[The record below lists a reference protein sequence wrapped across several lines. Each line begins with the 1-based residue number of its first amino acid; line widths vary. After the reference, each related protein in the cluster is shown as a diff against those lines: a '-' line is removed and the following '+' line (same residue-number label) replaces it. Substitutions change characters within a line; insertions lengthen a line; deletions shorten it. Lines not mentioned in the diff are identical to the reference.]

1 MYFAPI
7 AKRHASV
14 MPAHAHGTHAVVG
27 VWLCEL
33 ATAFALAGS
42 VGAGTLRVSAAAQ
55 AFFLLPQYRHSA
67 SARPAEKLKLT
78 SIHRLL
84 RSASARPAEKQRNYS
99 SFLKKISMFH
109 QEKLSRRQKLPG
121 VTGRQDRHVSKKWT
135 AVFSVKMTVLFSP
148 PGIAG

>member
-1 MYFAPI
+1 MHFAPI
-7 AKRHASV
+7 AKRHASA

-55 AFFLLPQYRHSA
+55 AFFLLPQYRH
-67 SARPAEKLKLT
+67 
-78 SIHRLL
+78 
-84 RSASARPAEKQRNYS
+84 SASARPAEKQRNYS